1 MFIKSIPG
9 PGAGDRKSRK
19 PRAPRPRVLIRHGI
33 SKGLS
38 AGCAPSPC
46 VCARC
51 GQARGQLQVPQVR
64 CRRCEGTSSFPR
76 GSSTEEAACQCRR
89 HKRCGFDPWVGKIPL
104 RRAWQPTPV
113 FLPVGFPWTE
123 EPDGLQPWGRKES
136 DTTEATQHAFPNSFG
151 YRDCSGNI
159 PERVGLHSGILNL
172 ESPGSRWTEFRG
184 SGNLD

>member
-51 GQARGQLQVPQVR
+51 SQARGQLQVPQVR
-64 CRRCEGTSSFPR
+64 SRRCEGTSSFPR

-136 DTTEATQHAFPNSFG
+136 DTTEATQHAFQTVLAIGTVLVTSLSVLVCTLGFLTWSLLGVDGQNS
-151 YRDCSGNI
+151 
-159 PERVGLHSGILNL
+159 EGLEI
-172 ESPGSRWTEFRG
+172 
-184 SGNLD
+184 